1 MLTKL
6 SFPIALFSLCAA
18 VLTLGAA
25 PLAARAATGPSIGQA
40 APDFSLQDVSGK
52 TVRLSDFRGRYVV
65 LEWNNPSCPFVQK
78 HYGSGNMQKLQ
89 KEAAA
94 NNVAWVTINSTESG
108 HGDYQAPAQLGRWM
122 REQGG
127 APAATLMDAEGV
139 AGRAYAARVTPHM
152 YIVDPQGRLIYAGGI
167 DDKPSARASDI
178 NGATNH
184 IRVGLNQA
192 LAGQPLSQATTRA
205 YGCTIKYK

>member
-1 MLTKL
+1 MLNRL
-6 SFPIALFSLCAA
+6 SRPFSLMLA
-18 VLTLGAA
+18 VLAFAA
-25 PLAARAATGPSIGQA
+25 TPLAASATNAPSVGQS
-40 APDFSLQDVSGK
+40 APEFTLQDVNGK

-78 HYGSGNMQKLQ
+78 HYGSGNMQQLQ

-94 NNVAWVTINSTESG
+94 KNVAWLTINSTEVG
-108 HGDYQAPAQLGRWM
+108 HGDYQAPAQLARWM

-178 NGATNH
+178 PAATNY
-184 IRVGLNQA
+184 IRVGLAQA

-205 YGCTIKYK
+205 YGCSIKYK

>member
-1 MLTKL
+1 MSSPWSRPFAFLFALLAIAVT
-6 SFPIALFSLCAA
+6 PRIAL
-18 VLTLGAA
+18 
-25 PLAARAATGPSIGQA
+25 AATGPAIGQA

-78 HYGSGNMQKLQ
+78 HYGSGNMQQLQ

-94 NNVAWVTINSTESG
+94 RNVAWLTINSTEAG
-108 HGDYQAPAQLGRWM
+108 HGDYLAPAQLARWM

-127 APAATLMDAEGV
+127 APAATLMDAEGA

-178 NGATNH
+178 PTATNH
-184 IRVGLNQA
+184 IRVGLSQA

-205 YGCTIKYK
+205 YGCTIKYR